1 MTPFRALLS
10 PVLAPVLAAA
20 LAAALLAG
28 CGSDDEP
35 EPQAVSKQEACTQAE
50 EVTDAYQEALR
61 DAGTAEDAKSV
72 IEGAISG
79 LGDIETD
86 DAVGDRI
93 DQLATAMTSLLEA
106 VEAGT
111 PPAQLRTEA
120 QAVGTTATALARD
133 CGRAGQ

>member
-1 MTPFRALLS
+1 MTPSRALL
-10 PVLAPVLAAA
+10 PPVLAAA
-20 LAAALLAG
+20 VAVALLAG
-28 CGSDDEP
+28 CGSDEP
-35 EPQAVSKQEACTQAE
+35 ERQAATKQEACAQAE

-79 LGDIETD
+79 LRDIETE

-93 DQLATAMTSLLEA
+93 DQLATAMASLLES

-111 PPAQLRTEA
+111 PPAQLQPQA
-120 QAVGTTATALARD
+120 QAVGTTATSLARD